1 MSNELVKVSQILA
14 FDKPFENVKN
24 IWIGEDNDIYFEF
37 TSGKITN
44 YYQTDYEI
52 VALKIYEHK
61 NSEANH
67 DATVEDVENNC
78 TLIAT
83 ITDKTVKQN
92 VENIIVDTLI
102 LEYYRSP
109 RENMISTFML
119 RTSLGGN
126 SADIYVSGE
135 NTSSGIVKFYHSTD
149 ATNWTL
155 FYTNGDAK
163 LVFQYIES
171 YFVYFKIVCEGANA
185 KGIISSND
193 TIVVMQNGTGE
204 SISPRVYGGTVL
216 LKIS

>member
-24 IWIGEDNDIYFEF
+24 IWIGEDNDVYFEF
-37 TSGKITN
+37 TSGKIIN

-67 DATVEDVENNC
+67 NATVEDIENNC

-83 ITDKTVKQN
+83 ITDKNVKQN

-102 LEYYRSP
+102 LEYYRKS
-109 RENMISTFML
+109 RKNMVSTFSIP
-119 RTSLGGN
+119 TSPAGN
-126 SADIYVSGE
+126 YRDIYVSGE

-155 FYTNGDAK
+155 FYTNGDTK
-163 LVFQYIES
+163 LVFQLVGNNAI
-171 YFVYFKIVCEGANA
+171 YFKIVCEGANA
-185 KGIISSND
+185 KGIISSDD

-204 SISPRVYGGTVL
+204 SISPQIYGGTVL